1 MLRSSCLQRRLTRL
15 QGEAE
20 SIRRCEAW
28 DSSSEVTFKIA
39 SLNCAGLKS
48 HIDDITGG
56 DKLLKGDCLLFQET
70 SLNNGESMRIQNFRE
85 NFYTSFGNGKGVASY
100 SKKISKDVESRSE
113 RKVQVMKTSFD
124 KIDISRWKQNKIS

>member
-1 MLRSSCLQRRLTRL
+1 MDLNSVFEAAQAHVMLSRVQSLDQVYITNELDAKKLMFAEKALDELTRL
-15 QGEAE
+15 QDEAE

-48 HIDDITGG
+48 HIDDITGD

-70 SLNNGESMRIQNFRE
+70 SLNNGESLRIPNFRE
-85 NFYTSFGNGKGVASY
+85 NF
-100 SKKISKDVESRSE
+100 
-113 RKVQVMKTSFD
+113 
-124 KIDISRWKQNKIS
+124 